1 MAFLSKNSSVIGI
14 DIGSSSV
21 KFLQLNKSKS
31 GQWSLAAFGKEDLPP
46 EAIVDG
52 SVMNTGVIV
61 EAIKGLLSQHR
72 VKNRKVVASVF
83 GNAVIIKRISLQA
96 MSLDELEEVIQW
108 EAEQYIPFDISDV
121 NIDVQILE
129 GANPDPGQMDVL
141 LVAARRDLVNEQ
153 MSLLQQSGLSPVVID
168 VDSFAVAN
176 MFAANYDMPAGTIAL
191 VNIGAANV
199 NIHILREGISVF
211 TRDINMGG
219 RQFTEEIQRT
229 FNISYEEAEKMK
241 VGGDDSETDA
251 VVPQEIEEI
260 LLSVGESISA
270 EIQRSLDFYQSTS
283 TDGYLDQIFVSGGA
297 ARTPG
302 LIQAIQQQTG
312 FKTDLID
319 PFRKIQVDERAFKP
333 SFLNDIAPQFAVAVG
348 LAMRTANS
356 LTETGQLIAVN
367 LLPQRQSRRFEQVK
381 GEFNKA
387 LVLLLALFLCLGGV
401 HYMVGMST
409 EAAKGTMDEAQRGA
423 SKVRKTKNSIN
434 KKSGEKSK
442 LSKEIDALEKL
453 KKDQTG
459 PVRMMDELA
468 INTPEKLQIIKLTE
482 TRGDVRIEGLA
493 ATNQDIS
500 RFTSR
505 LEKSDLFKNAYIN
518 AIEQIER
525 DGEKL
530 KSFSLKG
537 ELKTAANEDED
548 DSGPKRRRRK

>member
-1 MAFLSKNSSVIGI
+1 MALLSTGNSVIGI

-31 GQWSLAAFGKEDLPP
+31 GQWSLAAFGKEELPP

-61 EAIKGLLSQHR
+61 EAIKGLLNQHR
-72 VKNRKVVASVF
+72 VKTKKVVASVF

-153 MSLLQQSGLSPVVID
+153 MSLLTQSGLSPVVID

-176 MFAANYDMPAGTIAL
+176 MFAANYEMPSGTIAI
-191 VNIGAANV
+191 VNVGAANV

-219 RQFTEEIQRT
+219 RQYTEEIQRT

-241 VGGDDSETDA
+241 VGGDEAETDA
-251 VVPQEIEEI
+251 VVPQEVEDI
-260 LLSVGESISA
+260 LLSVSESIAA
-270 EIQRSLDFYQSTS
+270 EIQRSLDFYLSTS

-302 LIQAIQQQTG
+302 LLQAIQQQTG
-312 FKTDLID
+312 IKSDVID

-348 LAMRTANS
+348 LAMRSANT
-356 LTETGQLIAVN
+356 LTETGQLISVN
-367 LLPQRQSRRFEQVK
+367 LVPQRQSRRFEQVK
-381 GEFNKA
+381 SELYRAMAGG
-387 LVLLLALFLCLGGV
+387 VLLLVGLFGI
-401 HYMVGMST
+401 HYFVGSN
-409 EAAKGTMDEAQRGA
+409 ADAVQA
-423 SKVRKTKNSIN
+423 N
-434 KKSGEKSK
+434 
-442 LSKEIDALEKL
+442 LSKIQQDHKKVNTTKATIKKLKLEKE
-453 KKDQTG
+453 KKEKRLEAIELLRKAQTG

-468 INTPEKLQIIKLTE
+468 IRTPEKLQLLTLTE
-482 TRGDVRIEGLA
+482 TKGDVRLEGIA

-505 LEKSDLFKNAYIN
+505 LEESDLFKNAYIN
-518 AIEQIER
+518 AIEQIEK
-525 DGEKL
+525 DGQKL
-530 KSFSLKG
+530 KSFSLKAKLNLPTSQI
-537 ELKTAANEDED
+537 EEEETN
-548 DSGPKRRRRK
+548 KRRRGK